1 MVIMVI
7 FALDICYQEGDHPE
21 EPGQGA
27 AAAGEDPGPAAGAQ
41 LLSSPQLPPGS
52 VRDER
57 YVTSWDLSV
66 LL

>member
-27 AAAGEDPGPAAGAQ
+27 AAGGEDQRTAAGAQ

-52 VRDER
+52 VMGHAA
-57 YVTSWDLSV
+57 TSSDLM
-66 LL
+66 